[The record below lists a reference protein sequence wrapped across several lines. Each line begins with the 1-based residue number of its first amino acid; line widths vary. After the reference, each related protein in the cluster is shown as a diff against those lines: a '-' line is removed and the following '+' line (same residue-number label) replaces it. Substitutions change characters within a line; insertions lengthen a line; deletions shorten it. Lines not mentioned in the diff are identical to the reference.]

1 MKTTEVNESLIG
13 KRCECVSF
21 GSRVTGRITSIEED
35 EYCVRVNIRLDTP
48 QRWGADLYTEECNWA
63 RKCDEYGSLGYLGI
77 LPEPKDYRTVGGL
90 KPFSIDE
97 IRCIHHLAIQSRSHF
112 RSISQ

>member
-21 GSRVTGRITSIEED
+21 GSRVTGRIISIEED

-48 QRWGADLYTEECNWA
+48 QR
-63 RKCDEYGSLGYLGI
+63 
-77 LPEPKDYRTVGGL
+77 
-90 KPFSIDE
+90 
-97 IRCIHHLAIQSRSHF
+97 
-112 RSISQ
+112 